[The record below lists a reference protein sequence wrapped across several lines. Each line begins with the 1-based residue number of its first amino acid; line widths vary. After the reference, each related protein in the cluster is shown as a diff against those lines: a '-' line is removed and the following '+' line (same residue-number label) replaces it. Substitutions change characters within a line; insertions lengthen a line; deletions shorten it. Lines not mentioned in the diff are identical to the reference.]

1 MNVFGVAIAAA
12 AAEISLANLII
23 SAFKILYIYIYYTS
37 DDLHATRASGNIF
50 IPAATYFNP
59 SRTLFSV
66 YFLKSATAILKSLID
81 SYVSPTQA

>member
-23 SAFKILYIYIYYTS
+23 SAS

>member
-1 MNVFGVAIAAA
+1 VAIAAA

-23 SAFKILYIYIYYTS
+23 SAFKILYIYIYIYYTS
-37 DDLHATRASGNIF
+37 DDLHATRASGNIL